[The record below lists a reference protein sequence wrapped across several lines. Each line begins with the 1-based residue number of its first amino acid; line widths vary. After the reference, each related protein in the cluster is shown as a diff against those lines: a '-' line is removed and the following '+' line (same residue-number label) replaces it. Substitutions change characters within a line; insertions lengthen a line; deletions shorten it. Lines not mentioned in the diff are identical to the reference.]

1 MVRNPALPET
11 FCREEVMEAGAGEV
25 PVDGFVFGGIV
36 VKGNQLGRTI
46 GFPTANLETATVLP
60 AGVFACRVKI
70 LENASG
76 QGKPEEPGSPDIS
89 GRSQSCPKRL
99 EGLESTLDSRSPA
112 SPGCPPEGGSPG
124 KPASPKVYGAM
135 LNVGTRPTVSNT
147 SAISIE
153 VNLFG
158 FSGNL
163 YGRYLQVE
171 LVKRIRNE
179 KKFNSLAELQA
190 QLSTDKRQV
199 QALLAQC

>member
-89 GRSQSCPKRL
+89 GRSQSCPKRF

-112 SPGCPPEGGSPG
+112 SPGCPPEG
-124 KPASPKVYGAM
+124 
-135 LNVGTRPTVSNT
+135 T
-147 SAISIE
+147 
-153 VNLFG
+153 
-158 FSGNL
+158 
-163 YGRYLQVE
+163 
-171 LVKRIRNE
+171 RIRIDHDLWRVNE
-179 KKFNSLAELQA
+179 INILSRMITLTASEGRTISVPFEEISQNSETGYWEVSEEYQEELF
-190 QLSTDKRQV
+190 SS
-199 QALLAQC
+199 

>member
-1 MVRNPALPET
+1 
-11 FCREEVMEAGAGEV
+11 
-25 PVDGFVFGGIV
+25 
-36 VKGNQLGRTI
+36 
-46 GFPTANLETATVLP
+46 
-60 AGVFACRVKI
+60 
-70 LENASG
+70 
-76 QGKPEEPGSPDIS
+76 
-89 GRSQSCPKRL
+89 
-99 EGLESTLDSRSPA
+99 
-112 SPGCPPEGGSPG
+112 
-124 KPASPKVYGAM
+124 M

>member
-89 GRSQSCPKRL
+89 GRSQSCPKRF

-112 SPGCPPEGGSPG
+112 SPGCPLEGGSPG

-147 SAISIE
+147 SAISID
-153 VNLFG
+153 
-158 FSGNL
+158 
-163 YGRYLQVE
+163 GRYLQVE